1 MPLHA
6 QRNEVT
12 ASQLIVDR
20 HLRQECRAESGED
33 HPFAGLGV
41 VQLHEDAR
49 RRARVGEVPRRDGM
63 KICARIAHHETGAG
77 ELLDRHASVRGERV
91 GAPDHDG
98 HGLVEER
105 PRHQLRQCD
114 ELAHE
119 RDLDLVGAE
128 RLRDR
133 VRTAA
138 AHADFDV
145 RVRARETRKGSRG
158 DVQREVGR
166 KAQGQH
172 APPPLASRFRLR
184 DAAPHRFE
192 RGLGARQKATA
203 GRGEADAPPA
213 ADQQLGAELALQTA
227 QARGEGG
234 LRELERRGSA
244 GDAPPPLR
252 LDKGLDLPQLHAQSI
267 EEIYGSTSRTRL
279 FYDQLPS
286 VRCQGSRERRGDP
299 LTHRITLI
307 PGDGTGPEI
316 VDATRRAIEA
326 TGVQIQWDVH
336 DIGLPALQK
345 LGDPFP
351 KSALDSIRRNKV
363 GLKGPLTTELGTGMR
378 SVNVA
383 LRKEFDLY
391 ANLRPAKTYPGVQAP
406 MGNIDLVV
414 VRENIEDLYAGI
426 EFDLG
431 TPELARV
438 RAVIEKE
445 AHTRIR
451 EDAAIAIK
459 YISVMGSTRIVKFA
473 FDYAVANGRRK
484 VTAVHK
490 SNIMKFADGLFL
502 RIAREVA
509 QQYPNIEFEDRIV
522 DNMCMQLVQKPDLY
536 DVLVLPNLYG
546 DIVSDLVAG
555 LAGGLGVAP
564 GANIGENGVAV
575 FEAIHGSAPKYAG
588 QNRVN
593 PMALML
599 AGVLMLKHIAERD
612 AADKL
617 ERAIASVV
625 AEGKDVTYDLKRERD
640 DPTAVGTREFADA
653 VIRRMKG

>member
-1 MPLHA
+1 MISMVAHVPKDCSMVPLRA
-6 QRNEVT
+6 YDAGAT
-12 ASQLIVDR
+12 ASIR
-20 HLRQECRAESGED
+20 GRS
-33 HPFAGLGV
+33 
-41 VQLHEDAR
+41 
-49 RRARVGEVPRRDGM
+49 RV
-63 KICARIAHHETGAG
+63 
-77 ELLDRHASVRGERV
+77 
-91 GAPDHDG
+91 
-98 HGLVEER
+98 
-105 PRHQLRQCD
+105 
-114 ELAHE
+114 
-119 RDLDLVGAE
+119 
-128 RLRDR
+128 
-133 VRTAA
+133 
-138 AHADFDV
+138 
-145 RVRARETRKGSRG
+145 
-158 DVQREVGR
+158 
-166 KAQGQH
+166 
-172 APPPLASRFRLR
+172 
-184 DAAPHRFE
+184 
-192 RGLGARQKATA
+192 
-203 GRGEADAPPA
+203 
-213 ADQQLGAELALQTA
+213 
-227 QARGEGG
+227 
-234 LRELERRGSA
+234 
-244 GDAPPPLR
+244 
-252 LDKGLDLPQLHAQSI
+252 
-267 EEIYGSTSRTRL
+267 
-279 FYDQLPS
+279 
-286 VRCQGSRERRGDP
+286 
-299 LTHRITLI
+299 THRITLI

-316 VDATRRAIEA
+316 VDAARRAIEA

-351 KSALDSIRRNKV
+351 KSALDSVRRNKV

-391 ANLRPAKTYPGVQAP
+391 ANLRPAKTYPGVHAP
-406 MGNIDLVV
+406 LGHIDLVV

-426 EFDLG
+426 EFDIG

-438 RAVIEKE
+438 RTVIEKE
-445 AHTRIR
+445 AHAKIR

-509 QQYPNIEFEDRIV
+509 QEYPNIESEDRIV

-564 GANIGENGVAV
+564 GANIGENGIAV

-588 QNRVN
+588 QNKVN

-599 AGVLMLKHIAERD
+599 AGVLMLRHIGERE
-612 AADKL
+612 AADRL
-617 ERAIASVV
+617 ERAIAGVV
-625 AEGKDVTYDLKRERD
+625 AEGKDVTYDLKPQRD